1 MKVPFQNLSRLHKP
15 LKRDFVRAFSD
26 LVDESD
32 FIMGAA
38 VGLFE
43 ANFASQ
49 SGMKHAISLNS
60 GTSAIHLA
68 LLAAGVGPGHE
79 VITTPS
85 TFVAT
90 TAAIVY
96 TGATPVFVDTDLE
109 TWTIDVS
116 KLEERI
122 TSRTKA
128 IVPVH
133 LHGHLCDMT
142 EIAEIAKANH
152 LHVVEDA
159 CQAHLAKRD
168 GIGPGRLSDAAAFS
182 FYPGKNLG
190 AMGEGGLVVTENDEI
205 ADKVKLLRNWGSS
218 VKYQHDVH
226 AFNFRMDT
234 LQAKILDIKL
244 SHLVKWTERRR
255 KASIRYRDQLS
266 GLGLGVPKNYTNS
279 HVFHVFAI
287 RSAKRDYLRERLIAK
302 GIETSCH
309 YPVPVH
315 LQKAYAYLGYRAGDF
330 PNSELLARQWL
341 SLPMDPMITESE
353 VDYVCEAI
361 EDVSRKVSLA
371 I

>member
-15 LKRDFVRAFSD
+15 LKRDFLRAFSD

-43 ANFASQ
+43 TNFATQ
-49 SGMKHAISLNS
+49 SGMRHAISLNS

-68 LLAAGVGPGHE
+68 LLAAGVGPGDE

-90 TAAIVY
+90 TAAIAY

-116 KLEERI
+116 KLEEKI
-122 TSRTKA
+122 STRTKA

-133 LHGHLCDMT
+133 LHGQLCDMT
-142 EIAEIAKANH
+142 EIVEVAKAH
-152 LHVVEDA
+152 GLRVVEDA

-168 GIGPGRLSDAAAFS
+168 GVGPGRLSDAAAYS

-190 AMGEGGLVVTENDEI
+190 AMGEGGLVVTENDEL
-205 ADKVKLLRNWGSS
+205 ADKVRLLRNWGSS
-218 VKYQHDVH
+218 VKYQHDIH

-244 SHLVKWTERRR
+244 PHLPNWTELRRN
-255 KASIRYRDQLS
+255 ASLQYRDQLS

-287 RSAKRDYLRERLIAK
+287 RSADRDKLRERLTTK

-315 LQKAYAYLGYRAGDF
+315 LQRAYVHLGYRVGDF
-330 PNSELLARQWL
+330 PNSELLAKQWL

-353 VDYVCEAI
+353 INYVCDAI
-361 EDVSRKVSLA
+361 KDFAREVSLA